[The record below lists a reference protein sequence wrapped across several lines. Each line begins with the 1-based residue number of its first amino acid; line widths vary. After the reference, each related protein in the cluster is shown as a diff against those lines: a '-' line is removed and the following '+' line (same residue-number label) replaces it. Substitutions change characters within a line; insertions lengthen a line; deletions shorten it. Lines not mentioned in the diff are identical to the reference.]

1 MWSQGG
7 DYYDIEESLGLG
19 SGYPAL
25 VAISINKMKY
35 APFTGIFDKKNI
47 ELFVK
52 TLLAGKQPLF
62 DLRQAP
68 KIKNVKE
75 WDGKDKKPAE
85 YVSLDIVYDLFI
97 PNRNFKESHFKLM
110 GLRQILTFLFNVMRW
125 RYKLIICV

>member
-7 DYYDIEESLGLG
+7 DYYSIEESLGLG

-47 ELFVK
+47 EGFVK
-52 TLLAGKQPLF
+52 SLLAGKQPLF
-62 DLRQAP
+62 DLREAP
-68 KIKNVKE
+68 KIKKVAE

-85 YVSLDIVYDLFI
+85 YVSFRDSIEFADV
-97 PNRNFKESHFKLM
+97 
-110 GLRQILTFLFNVMRW
+110 
-125 RYKLIICV
+125 